1 MPTTNN
7 IVFFNQEK
15 TSITSSTSSSWTLH
29 ETVMSS
35 NNLTAGRTYLALA
48 WFNCFSPGTNEGG
61 TKLAFEGTG
70 GDLVG
75 SVQQRH
81 DTNSSGMYIG
91 HLGKFVAPS
100 PVENIGVYRR
110 RLYNGGNEETTECG
124 QFFCIDLTGTEGLE
138 SGTDYVLDENTSL
151 RTVASNGV
159 IVNVTNTTSG
169 TCLVMTST
177 KCYGPDATPT
187 LIGLYIDGTLKA
199 SGSRW
204 TQDGQDEHQVLL
216 GGAYNLAS
224 GDIIQLRNLDAA
236 TSTMN
241 YTCIFALNLAEA
253 GSNASGQASSWTD
266 NTTSGTWGSINME
279 SGGPSFVVGM
289 GRQTSAGANSG
300 RPASISLK
308 NTTSD
313 SWMLFP
319 TRPSGDLDPFYF
331 PATNYGTDVGQL
343 ECTMVVGTTTVG
355 TGNDTVEMITT

>member
-7 IVFFNQEK
+7 IVYHNQEK

-61 TKLAFEGTG
+61 TKLAFEGAG

-110 RLYNGGNEETTECG
+110 RLYNGGNAETTECG
-124 QFFCIDLTGTEGLE
+124 QFFCIDLTGPTGLE
-138 SGTDYVLDENTSL
+138 SGTDYVLDENTTL
-151 RTVASNGV
+151 RTVATNGT
-159 IVNVTNTTSG
+159 IVSVTNTTSG
-169 TCLVMTST
+169 SCLVMTST
-177 KCYGPDATPT
+177 KCHGPDGTPT
-187 LIGLYIDGTLKA
+187 LIGLYIDGVLKA

-204 TQDGQDEHQVLL
+204 TQDGQDQHQVLL
-216 GGAYNLAS
+216 GGAYNLSS
-224 GDIIQLRNLDAA
+224 GDDISLKNLDPTA
-236 TSTMN
+236 STMN
-241 YTCIFALNLAEA
+241 YTCVFALNLAEA
-253 GSNASGQASSWTD
+253 GSSVTGSVASWTD
-266 NTTSGTWGSINME
+266 NTTSGTWGSVNMG
-279 SGGPSFVVGM
+279 SGGPSFVVGV
-289 GRQTSAGANSG
+289 GRQLGAGPDSG
-300 RPASISLK
+300 RAASISLK

-313 SWMLFP
+313 SWMLFSS
-319 TRPSGDLDPFYF
+319 RPSGDLDPFYF

-343 ECTMVVGTTTVG
+343 ESTVVIGTTTVG